1 MKFDNLEYRKT
12 LGKFVTG
19 VTIITTCE
27 KDGTP
32 RGFTANSFTSVSLE
46 PPLILICIGDFNE
59 GLELFKNSEY
69 LENNILCLPTHN
81 KMSIKYINLICDEIN
96 NFFKNEVKR

>member
-19 VTIITTCE
+19 VTIVTTCE

-46 PPLILICIGDFNE
+46 PPLILISCPITAMEKSKNNE
-59 GLELFKNSEY
+59 MKQERLSG
-69 LENNILCLPTHN
+69 IL
-81 KMSIKYINLICDEIN
+81 
-96 NFFKNEVKR
+96 

>member
-27 KDGTP
+27 KVNLNMKLVEV
-32 RGFTANSFTSVSLE
+32 TAN
-46 PPLILICIGDFNE
+46 
-59 GLELFKNSEY
+59 
-69 LENNILCLPTHN
+69 
-81 KMSIKYINLICDEIN
+81 
-96 NFFKNEVKR
+96 

>member
-32 RGFTANSFTSVSLE
+32 RGFTANSFT
-46 PPLILICIGDFNE
+46 
-59 GLELFKNSEY
+59 
-69 LENNILCLPTHN
+69 CLLYT
-81 KMSIKYINLICDEIN
+81 SDAADD
-96 NFFKNEVKR
+96 

>member
-59 GLELFKNSEY
+59 GLESVSYTHLT
-69 LENNILCLPTHN
+69 LPTILN
-81 KMSIKYINLICDEIN
+81 
-96 NFFKNEVKR
+96 V